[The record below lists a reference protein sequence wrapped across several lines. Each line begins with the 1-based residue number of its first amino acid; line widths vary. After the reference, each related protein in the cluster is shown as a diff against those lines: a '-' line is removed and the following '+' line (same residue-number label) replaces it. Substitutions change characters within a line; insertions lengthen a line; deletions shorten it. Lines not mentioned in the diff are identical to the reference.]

1 MPHIHQNHEHWERLE
16 ISNDRTIKNTQWNL
30 LSIHNE
36 DQTVPP
42 ANVFLAQ
49 PPCRSASESP
59 HNSRGASRRTGV
71 PLSASENWSDI
82 YAKERN
88 WSEGILNY
96 LMRQVYLNGSLFFS
110 FFFLREDQIA
120 ALYITKELPA
130 WPASFSLLS
139 DAAGLSIS
147 RRTFLL

>member
-1 MPHIHQNHEHWERLE
+1 MLHIHQNHEHWARLE
-16 ISNDRTIKNTQWNL
+16 VSNDRTKNTQWNM
-30 LSIHNE
+30 LSIHDE
-36 DQTVPP
+36 DQTDHP

-59 HNSRGASRRTGV
+59 QNSRGASRRTGV
-71 PLSASENWSDI
+71 LLSASENWSDI

-110 FFFLREDQIA
+110 FFF
-120 ALYITKELPA
+120 PA
-130 WPASFSLLS
+130 WGSNSSSLHNKRASCLTCFVQP
-139 DAAGLSIS
+139 
-147 RRTFLL
+147 TFWCSWTFYK